1 MRVDCVW
8 TRYAE
13 NEFVCRRVQM
23 LSYFAERFDA
33 ALCKGT
39 CDNCATRRTTECES
53 RDVSEL
59 GRSAL
64 ELLGAARC
72 QLTLT
77 MLVDAL
83 KGSETKA
90 MRQKGLPE
98 LPGFKGG
105 ARYKKVEVERILK
118 LMIVQG
124 YVHELLVANENFGGI
139 NAYLQLGPNAA
150 ALRQGRSPLLAPF
163 ATREVP
169 ETSGLEIEG
178 GEGVGADAGAGES
191 GAALGGGG
199 GVDELLFDELRT
211 LRKSLAEKGQAVFTI
226 WPDKVQKEI
235 VNVLPFSDSQLK
247 AIHGIGK
254 NKAERF
260 GPAILGLI
268 RAFVQRHP
276 ELLPRAR
283 ANMEAAEKEEHEKRE
298 KRERAEA
305 SAARAAA
312 AAPPGKRLKIAPEPD
327 DDDDPDF
334 ALPPSQRPPP
344 APRPRHRLARSDRP
358 ATRARHLCGRR

>member
-1 MRVDCVW
+1 MAAR
-8 TRYAE
+8 
-13 NEFVCRRVQM
+13 
-23 LSYFAERFDA
+23 LSAHVS
-33 ALCKGT
+33 
-39 CDNCATRRTTECES
+39 N
-53 RDVSEL
+53 VSEL

-72 QLTLT
+72 QLTPT

-105 ARYKKVEVERILK
+105 RAQFKKVEVERVLK
-118 LMIVQG
+118 LMIVPG
-124 YVHELLVANENFGGI
+124 YVRELLVADENFSGI

-150 ALRQGRSPLLAPF
+150 ALRQGRTPLLAPS

-191 GAALGGGG
+191 GTALGGGG

-268 RAFVQRHP
+268 RAFMQRHP
-276 ELLPRAR
+276 ELLPHAR
-283 ANMEAAEKEEHEKRE
+283 ANMEAAEKEEQEKRALTLAQM
-298 KRERAEA
+298 RDPVVASDGHSYER
-305 SAARAAA
+305 RAIEEV
-312 AAPPGKRLKIAPEPD
+312 R
-327 DDDDPDF
+327 
-334 ALPPSQRPPP
+334 
-344 APRPRHRLARSDRP
+344 
-358 ATRARHLCGRR
+358 